1 MASMNLDPNN
11 IVDQI
16 RLLTGDY
23 IEDEPFLSDAIYL
36 WFYQTKGNS
45 VIDAAIEALE
55 SIINNLALSPEE
67 WRIGDS
73 SEVNRSITALESRL
87 KDLRVR
93 KKGTRVPIVFG
104 SDRKNWNDFNELFSE
119 NYKSY

>member
-87 KDLRVR
+87 KDLRIR
-93 KKGTRVPIVFG
+93 KKGTRVPIVFC